1 MQPKA
6 TKLSEES
13 LVNAHLKSNL
23 IYPSK
28 TAEERKKKKR
38 KKKTRSKNKSYSTMF
53 SFLAHTGNPHLQ
65 VKNTSL
71 IL

>member
-1 MQPKA
+1 MNPKPI
-6 TKLSEES
+6 KLSEES
-13 LVNAHLKSNL
+13 LVNSHLKSIL

-28 TAEERKKKKR
+28 TSGERKEHGGKN
-38 KKKTRSKNKSYSTMF
+38 TRSKKQSYSTMF
-53 SFLAHTGNPHLQ
+53 SLLAHTGNPHLQ